1 LSAENLV
8 SFCFDSTIKVR
19 PSVIIEVISNT
30 NVSPNFKT
38 IYAMK
43 TKQKPSRIISG
54 KRATAIKNHPQA
66 HTTARSEDS
75 DRSPKLYKRI
85 SVAP

>member
-30 NVSPNFKT
+30 NVSPNFKA

-66 HTTARSEDS
+66 QMIEHYFVKGLT
-75 DRSPKLYKRI
+75 
-85 SVAP
+85 